1 MRITATPR
9 KLKTFAVKIL
19 DICYWKHL
27 LISEKLQILDEFID
41 LLRQKYFYGFDRHI
55 SRSKTANLFAV
66 CFSFKSFFGG
76 LVYVICN
83 CFSSPYCTNVCK
95 EEIFTHVHMW
105 VQSHYRHYDFV
116 YTTSLKDT
124 ERNCCSILSSFN
136 DSCNLWKN
144 RGYYL
149 PPASNIWFSLL
160 DARFAR
166 V

>member
-1 MRITATPR
+1 M
-9 KLKTFAVKIL
+9 TF
-19 DICYWKHL
+19 
-27 LISEKLQILDEFID
+27 FP
-41 LLRQKYFYGFDRHI
+41 F
-55 SRSKTANLFAV
+55 
-66 CFSFKSFFGG
+66 FSFKSFFGG

-144 RGYYL
+144 RAYYL
-149 PPASNIWFSLL
+149 PPASIIWFSLL
-160 DARFAR
+160 DKKKLASLAFKRSDSSAWYSWYR
-166 V
+166 VPSSMFFWLQSLLSLATTRLDGRTRGVSDKIYYR